1 MQTKDEIFEEVRDIL
16 CREFEFAPAEVLPES
31 HLIED
36 LDLDSIDAID
46 LAVKLEERVGLDLE
60 EKQLRSLRLVQDVVD
75 LVYAHLDA
83 QTPTAASS

>member
-16 CREFEFAPAEVLPES
+16 CREFEFAPAEVLLES